1 VHLLRNIQL
10 DKKQA
15 QTRKSE
21 GWVTPEF
28 LGLLTTNEW
37 KAMFQIGDSTEN
49 EQQLKKTR
57 EKLRNTHGRLN
68 WCHTKTSD
76 GLEALEAQEIS
87 SLPSRYTLSS
97 GSGNVDSLLDNNGF
111 TAGHVALLYGR
122 FRSGKS
128 QICHQLCVSA
138 YQHFYGRTPFPS
150 KIALFLDTEGTFRPE
165 RIHNM
170 AQAFSIDPIS
180 VLNHIYVISA
190 KSYNELNLA
199 AIKMRE
205 IIEQFQI
212 KLLIIDSLTAPFR
225 VESGRESKSVE
236 TKRKLIKFLQ
246 TLKQIAQECSIPII
260 CTSQVTA
267 TTNDMNYFNILP
279 SFSTILNGFI
289 KQWIMLGEDEAI
301 TSLPENVGRRY
312 AHLINGEQKKSEIVQ
327 FRITPE
333 GIRDFFI

>member
-15 QTRKSE
+15 QTRKNE

-37 KAMFQIGDSTEN
+37 KIMFQIGDSTEN

-57 EKLRNTHGRLN
+57 EKLRNTYGRLN
-68 WCHTKTSD
+68 WRHTRTSN
-76 GLEALEAQEIS
+76 GLETIETQEIS
-87 SLPSRYTLSS
+87 SWPSRYTISS
-97 GSGNVDSLLDNNGF
+97 GSRNVDSLLDNNGF
-111 TAGHVALLYGR
+111 TAGHIALLYGR

-138 YQHFYGRTPFPS
+138 YQHFHSSTPFPS

-165 RIHNM
+165 RIYNM
-170 AQAFSIDPIS
+170 AQAFSLDPIS
-180 VLNHIYVISA
+180 VLNQIYVISA
-190 KSYNELNLA
+190 NTYSELNLA
-199 AIKMRE
+199 AIKLQE
-205 IIEQFQI
+205 IIEQYHI
-212 KLLIIDSLTAPFR
+212 KIVVIDSLTAPFR
-225 VESGRESKSVE
+225 VESSRETKSVK
-236 TKRKLIKFLQ
+236 TKKNLIKLLQFL
-246 TLKQIAQECSIPII
+246 KRIAQECAVPIV

-267 TTNDMNYFNILP
+267 TTSDMNYFNILP
-279 SFSTILNGFI
+279 SFSTILSGFI

-301 TSLPENVGRRY
+301 TSFSENVGRRY